1 MTHFLRFVVAAA
13 LVATGCAKAPPA
25 APPLPAPPALTIAAG
40 AKASTRAPMTI
51 AAAADVNPDV
61 NGRPSPIVV
70 RIYQLRTNTEFG
82 KAEFFALFDDE
93 EKILGPELISRD
105 EFMVAPGE
113 KRTIDISLSGETR
126 FVAALAAFRDIRN
139 AQWRGIL
146 ESPAG
151 GLTVAVERARVAL
164 TPAK

>member
-1 MTHFLRFVVAAA
+1 MTHFLCFIAVAVLLAA
-13 LVATGCAKAPPA
+13 GCAKAPPA
-25 APPLPAPPALTIAAG
+25 PPAMTIAAG
-40 AKASTRAPMTI
+40 ANASRRASMTI

-70 RIYQLRTNTEFG
+70 RIYQLRTDAAFG

-93 EKILGPELISRD
+93 QKILGEELISRD

-113 KRTIDISLSGETR
+113 KRTLDIALAGETR

-146 ESPAG
+146 ETPKG
-151 GLTVAVERARVAL
+151 GVTVGIERAGVAL